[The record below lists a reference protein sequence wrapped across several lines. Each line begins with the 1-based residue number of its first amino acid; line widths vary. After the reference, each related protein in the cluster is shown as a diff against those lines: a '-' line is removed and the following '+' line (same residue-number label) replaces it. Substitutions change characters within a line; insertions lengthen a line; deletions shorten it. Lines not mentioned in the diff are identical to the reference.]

1 VHDFT
6 NTIAAVHCLHNVSTL
21 ALLLTHHSELM
32 LQLDSDLGD
41 IQADI
46 ADCQASLV
54 RQLEDYLLSEE
65 VYTLLILLLELYF
78 C

>member
-1 VHDFT
+1 
-6 NTIAAVHCLHNVSTL
+6 
-21 ALLLTHHSELM
+21 M

-65 VYTLLILLLELYF
+65 VSTVYTILFLLVLQVLY
-78 C
+78 